1 VFIGKHHRF
10 DHWFSKKKSI
20 HHFSTFFTHHNDGIF
35 RGLTLKMNYRSATSE
50 NPSPKSTDMKKI
62 IALLVFVFA
71 AATGFTQITPLTTAP
86 DGGNKKASVSE
97 QIGIVKI
104 AISYSRPGVKGREG
118 QLWNTPVAHYGF
130 VDQGHGTSYA
140 APWRAGANENTT
152 MSFSHPVKIE
162 GQDLPAGVY
171 GFFIA
176 LGEAES
182 TLIFS
187 KVSNSW
193 GSFYYDAAEDALRVT
208 VKNTALT
215 SSVEWL
221 KYEFMDQ
228 ADHAATIAMS
238 WEKRMIAFRVEAD
251 IHALQLASFRSELR
265 TTRPYYDFIQAANYC
280 LANDL
285 ELEQALAWMDRA
297 IYFRV
302 MGEKNF
308 RTLSMKAAILTKLN
322 RDAEAKTIMDEA
334 VPMGAMLDV
343 HYYGRTLLAAKKAKE
358 AMAVYKSN
366 YDKYPNVFTT
376 NVGMGRAHSA
386 LGEFKKA
393 LSYMKAALPQAPNNL
408 NKNSVEAMIKKLEE
422 GKDVN

>member
-1 VFIGKHHRF
+1 M
-10 DHWFSKKKSI
+10 KKLNLALM
-20 HHFSTFFTHHNDGIF
+20 FLFG
-35 RGLTLKMNYRSATSE
+35 ATSAF
-50 NPSPKSTDMKKI
+50 S
-62 IALLVFVFA
+62 
-71 AATGFTQITPLTTAP
+71 QIMPLTTAP

-118 QLWNTPVAHYGF
+118 RIWNTPVAHYGF
-130 VDQGHGTSYA
+130 VDQGHGTSYST
-140 APWRAGANENTT
+140 PWRAGANENTT
-152 MSFSHPVKIE
+152 MSFSHPVKVE
-162 GQDLPAGVY
+162 GKDLAAGTY

-176 LGEAES
+176 LGEEES

-187 KVSNSW
+187 KISNSW
-193 GSFYYDAAEDALRVT
+193 GSFYYDPAEDALRVA
-208 VKNTALT
+208 VKNKTLDT
-215 SSVEWL
+215 SVEWL
-221 KYEFMDQ
+221 KYEFIDQ
-228 ADHAATIAMS
+228 ADNAATIAMS
-238 WEKRMIAFRVEAD
+238 WEKRMIAFKVEAD
-251 IHALQLASFRSELR
+251 IHGLQLASFKSELR
-265 TTRPYYDFIQAANYC
+265 TTRPYYDFIQAASYC

-297 IYFRV
+297 IYFRI

-334 VPMGAMLDV
+334 LPMGTMLDV

-358 AMAVYKSN
+358 AMEVYKAN
-366 YDKYPNVFTT
+366 YQKYPNVFTT

-386 LGEFKKA
+386 TGEYKKA
-393 LSYMKAALPQAPNNL
+393 ITYMKAALPQAPNNL